1 MGRVIEIFDLDPAD
15 LDATP
20 QIFCDVFEVCQSTP
34 TTTLSTTSESTTP
47 SLTTTTTTT
56 KEKTTTE
63 EVKAESIPP
72 TTTELKIAPVNNEPS
87 TSTFKALPSSTLKP
101 VISEET
107 IVKETVD
114 VTEKIENSDANIEDS
129 SGPRYPSPRND
140 DILFEFEDVLDTKTE
155 KSVKPAVTP
164 AVTPKKEEMLVTT
177 KTEPEIAES
186 GWGSGASRTSHFTF
200 SMLLCSLILILSNLL

>member
-1 MGRVIEIFDLDPAD
+1 MA
-15 LDATP
+15 
-20 QIFCDVFEVCQSTP
+20 
-34 TTTLSTTSESTTP
+34 P
-47 SLTTTTTTT
+47 SLTTTPTTTTSTTTTKTTT

-63 EVKAESIPP
+63 EMKAESIPP
-72 TTTELKIAPVNNEPS
+72 TTTELKIEPVINESS
-87 TSTFKALPSSTLKP
+87 TSTTKALPSSTLKP

-107 IVKETVD
+107 MVKETVD

-140 DILFEFEDVLDTKTE
+140 DDLIEIEDYVDTKTE
-155 KSVKPAVTP
+155 KSVIPAVTT
-164 AVTPKKEEMLVTT
+164 AVTPIKEEMLVKT
-177 KTEPEIAES
+177 KTEPKTAEL

>member
-1 MGRVIEIFDLDPAD
+1 MAPSL
-15 LDATP
+15 
-20 QIFCDVFEVCQSTP
+20 
-34 TTTLSTTSESTTP
+34 TTTTTTTTIT
-47 SLTTTTTTT
+47 TTTTTTT

-63 EVKAESIPP
+63 EMKAESIPP
-72 TTTELKIAPVNNEPS
+72 TTTELKIEPVINESS
-87 TSTFKALPSSTLKP
+87 TSTTKALPSSTLKP

-107 IVKETVD
+107 MVKETVD

-140 DILFEFEDVLDTKTE
+140 DVLIEIEDVLDTKTE
-155 KSVKPAVTP
+155 KPVTP

-186 GWGSGASRTSHFTF
+186 GWGSGASRTSHFT
-200 SMLLCSLILILSNLL
+200 SLMLLCSLF